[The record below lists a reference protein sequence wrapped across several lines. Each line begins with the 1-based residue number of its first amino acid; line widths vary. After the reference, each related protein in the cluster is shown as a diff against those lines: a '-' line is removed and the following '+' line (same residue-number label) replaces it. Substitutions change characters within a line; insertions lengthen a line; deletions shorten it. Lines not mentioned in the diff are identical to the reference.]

1 VVDMGASAIRLVV
14 AEVPAGQPLRILEE
28 VSRGVLL
35 GKDTFTH
42 GRLGSPTIEATL
54 KALEG
59 FRRLMDTY
67 GVLRYRAV
75 ATSAVREA
83 SNSDAFLDR
92 VRLRTGLDVE
102 VIDGSEENRLTYIA
116 VREKLRDHPARDL
129 GDALLVEVG
138 GGSADISFLRKGQP
152 IQSGTYPLGSI
163 RMRQSL
169 ASWQGSHD
177 QGARLLV
184 RHIHN
189 VVDDIR
195 REMPLREAAHFIAV
209 GADVRFAAD
218 RIRGDDTPRADVP
231 IVTREAFIAFCDEIV
246 AYDLEQIVDRYHL
259 PQSEAET
266 LVPALL
272 AYRALLLETVA
283 EQVTVPT
290 RPCAWACCWI
300 SPGKGMG
307 RVSKTS
313 AARPWPAPARLERN
327 TASTPPMPARWRR
340 SRCGCSTSCGP
351 STGCPTAIACCWRWR
366 RCSTTSA
373 TT

>member
-1 VVDMGASAIRLVV
+1 MASRKRTLPQPVPPPPAVPAPAETPRPIAVVDMGASAIRLVV
-14 AEVPAGQPLRILEE
+14 AEVPAGQPPRILEE

-42 GRLGSPTIEATL
+42 GRIGSPTIEATL

-116 VREKLRDHPARDL
+116 VREQLRDHPARDF
-129 GDALLVEVG
+129 GEALLVEVG

-169 ASWQGSHD
+169 ASWHGSQD
-177 QGARLLV
+177 AGARLLV

-209 GADVRFAAD
+209 GADVRFAVS
-218 RIRGDDTPRADVP
+218 RILKEETRA
-231 IVTREAFIAFCDEIV
+231 
-246 AYDLEQIVDRYHL
+246 
-259 PQSEAET
+259 
-266 LVPALL
+266 
-272 AYRALLLETVA
+272 
-283 EQVTVPT
+283 
-290 RPCAWACCWI
+290 
-300 SPGKGMG
+300 
-307 RVSKTS
+307 
-313 AARPWPAPARLERN
+313 N
-327 TASTPPMPARWRR
+327 
-340 SRCGCSTSCGP
+340 
-351 STGCPTAIACCWRWR
+351 
-366 RCSTTSA
+366 
-373 TT
+373 